1 MTDQSIKTAAP
12 RKARS
17 SAKRKMLTDLD
28 PTVVLSVLTGVVA
41 VCGLLNQVIFY
52 RFFDI
57 SYVAYIGT
65 DDFLAL
71 VLQTIP
77 FTLLVVLLTLGVAAL
92 TVLGVIYS
100 RAGVVTSFW
109 QLLLGLA
116 ALCRRILA
124 LLGNLFSRT
133 VAWLLRR
140 SDERADVWSADRRD
154 RVAAVAEAAQL
165 LSKLCKSYE
174 PACERRSGAYLQKR
188 QEASKDRREQI
199 ASWLAF
205 ANRRY
210 FEMFLAVTLVTLALG
225 FAFSAAAG
233 WRLEARLE
241 ETDEERADW
250 HMIDTAFSVFF
261 PGFLPETSVSI
272 DSLQPAIDNA
282 VFLGATSEY
291 RFFVRRDDRVSL
303 VVPAHEIELVTLA
316 KALPADDKLRKPAKD
331 GDTLIAEQ
339 LDRIAASVTDVS
351 DSLDRAGQGVVAFG
365 TSLLERLI
373 VPASLS
379 ADCRNNPIKGVD
391 FRFAYGDADPLA
403 TVPLAGPT
411 TAVSVEEYRGVPV
424 AQYNAVQRARLVDYV
439 TTTPFGYRPGDYLLV
454 EGHASSEG
462 KFAYNE
468 ELAEERA
475 ARVVTYLREAT
486 IWDRVEAFSRPD
498 VIDVSSPWQ
507 SAEEIRDSFRPVG
520 RGEHA
525 WQNDPEDPRNRRV
538 LVYHCRP
545 QPGHLG
551 EQQMASAAS
560 G

>member
-1 MTDQSIKTAAP
+1 MTDQSIGTAAP

-57 SYVAYIGT
+57 SYVSYIGT
-65 DDFLAL
+65 GDFLAL

-92 TVLGVIYS
+92 TVLGAIYS
-100 RAGVVTSFW
+100 RAGLVTSFW
-109 QLLLGLA
+109 QLLLALA
-116 ALCRRILA
+116 RLCSRILA
-124 LLGNLFSRT
+124 LLGSAFSRT
-133 VAWLLRR
+133 VTWLLRR

-154 RVAAVAEAAQL
+154 RVAAIAEAAQL
-165 LSKLCKSYE
+165 LSGLCKSYE
-174 PACERRSGAYLQKR
+174 PACARRSGAYLQRR
-188 QEASKDRREQI
+188 QEAAKQRREKI
-199 ASWLAF
+199 AAWLAF

-233 WRLEARLE
+233 WRLEMRLQ

-250 HMIDTAFSVFF
+250 RMADAVFSVFF
-261 PGFLPETSVSI
+261 PGFLPENSVSVA
-272 DSLQPAIDNA
+272 SLQAAIDNA
-282 VFLGATSEY
+282 VFLGATSQY
-291 RFFVRRDDRVSL
+291 GFFVRRDDGLSL
-303 VVPAHEIELVTLA
+303 VLPAHEIELVTLA
-316 KALPADDKLRKPAKD
+316 KALTADDKLRKPAKD

-339 LDRIAASVTDVS
+339 LEHVAASVADVGN
-351 DSLDRAGQGVVAFG
+351 SLERAGQGMVAFG
-365 TSLLERLI
+365 ASLLERLV
-373 VPASLS
+373 VPARLS
-379 ADCRNNPIKGVD
+379 ADCRDNLIEGVD

-403 TVPLAGPT
+403 LVTLAGPT
-411 TAVSVEEYRGVPV
+411 SAVSAEAYGVPV

-439 TTTPFGYRPGDYLLV
+439 TTTPFGYLPDDHLLV

-462 KFAYNE
+462 TFAYNE
-468 ELAEERA
+468 ELAERRA
-475 ARVVTYLREAT
+475 AQVVEYLREAP

-498 VIDVSSPWQ
+498 VIDVASTWPN
-507 SAEEIRDSFRPVG
+507 AEEIRASFRPVG

-525 WQNDPEDPRNRRV
+525 WQNDPLDPRNRRV
-538 LVYHCRP
+538 LIYHCRP
-545 QPGHLG
+545 QPGQPG
-551 EQQMASAAS
+551 EQQMASAAT